1 MIESEAIRI
10 LYMEDDAGLG
20 RLFQRRLQSA
30 GYAVDLAPDGETGL
44 EMLEQGSY
52 DLVALDQSMPGFD
65 GLDILRILRAR
76 GYVGATVMV
85 TGSGN
90 EPIAVEAMKLGA
102 SDYVVKDVDGGYLQ
116 LLPTVITRAL
126 QQLALAEEKRKAEQ
140 EKERLIEKL
149 QVALAEVRRLSG
161 LLPICAHCKK
171 IRNDEGYWTQLE
183 RYISEHSDVRFTH
196 GICPD
201 CMKSF
206 YGDLL
211 NDAEDR

>member
-90 EPIAVEAMKLGA
+90 EHIAVEAMKLGA

-126 QQLALAEEKRKAEQ
+126 QQFALAEEKRKAEQ

-201 CMKSF
+201 CMKRF